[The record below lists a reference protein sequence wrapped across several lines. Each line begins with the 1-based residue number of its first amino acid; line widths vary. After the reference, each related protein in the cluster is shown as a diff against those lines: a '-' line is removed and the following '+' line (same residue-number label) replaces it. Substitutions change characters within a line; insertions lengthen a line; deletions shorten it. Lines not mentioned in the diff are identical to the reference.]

1 MKTKQSNISRRDFLK
16 ISTAGSVGLAS
27 VDIFLSCTKNHKNET
42 IPMRTLGKTGLE
54 VSILSFGGG
63 SQFLK
68 NEDGDWEP
76 ILEKAV
82 ESGINFFDTSSGYQ
96 WGASISSE
104 ERFGK
109 ILPEYRDK
117 IIISTK
123 FESRKPDKAKKEIER
138 SLNRL
143 KTDYIE
149 ILMIHSIEP
158 SENIVALEQGVYKMM
173 TDLKNEGVVRF
184 IGFSC
189 MNSSQKSNEF
199 IEKLDLDV
207 ALLAINPTKYG
218 DFVDVALP
226 AANQK
231 QVGVIAMKVMRNIVG
246 RDATP
251 RELLQYAWT
260 QPGVAS
266 SLIGHFG
273 MDTLHENI
281 RLAKE
286 FATTKKA
293 EINRQALETRL
304 AHLAGPHALCWARSE
319 YHDGM
324 MV

>member
-1 MKTKQSNISRRDFLK
+1 MKTKHYNISRRDFLK
-16 ISTAGSVGLAS
+16 QSSAGIVGLS
-27 VDIFLSCTKNHKNET
+27 SIGFLASCTKEQKRNK

-68 NEDGDWEP
+68 NKDGDWEP
-76 ILEKAV
+76 ILEKAI

-96 WGASISSE
+96 WGASMNSE

-109 ILPEYRDK
+109 ILPKYRDRV
-117 IIISTK
+117 IISTK
-123 FESRKPDKAKKEIER
+123 FESRKLDEAKKEIER
-138 SLNRL
+138 SLDRM
-143 KTDYIE
+143 KTDYID

-158 SENIVALEQGVYKMM
+158 SEDIDALENGVYKMM
-173 TDLKNEGVVRF
+173 TDLKHEGIVSF

-189 MNSSQKSNEF
+189 MNSSQKSKEL
-199 IEKLDLDV
+199 IEKLDIDV
-207 ALLAINPTKYG
+207 ALLAVNPTKYG
-218 DFVDVALP
+218 NFVDIALP

-246 RDATP
+246 KEATP
-251 RELLQYAWT
+251 KELLQYAWS

-273 MDTLHENI
+273 METLQENI
-281 RLAKE
+281 HLAKE
-286 FATTKKA
+286 FATTNKA

-304 AHLAGPHALCWARSE
+304 ANLAGAHALCWARPG